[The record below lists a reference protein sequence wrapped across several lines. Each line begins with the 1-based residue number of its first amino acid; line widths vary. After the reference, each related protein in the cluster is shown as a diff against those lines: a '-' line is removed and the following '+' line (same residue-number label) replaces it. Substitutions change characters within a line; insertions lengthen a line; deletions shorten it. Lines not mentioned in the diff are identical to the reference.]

1 MAGKRILSARTSRKL
16 EGTLFMA
23 PWLIGFIAFLGF
35 PLLFSLYMSFH
46 QVKIL
51 PKRIVYDFVGLKYYQ
66 EILFN
71 SSALYDQLIPYFQE
85 VVLMVPVIVIFALM
99 IAIMLNQKLPG
110 RFIFRAIFFLPVI
123 FSTGAVL
130 MSFMNQGEGSLGFLE
145 RFNVGGYIDMFLGDN
160 SWAKPV
166 KQVMN
171 HFVLVLWYSGVQI
184 LLFIAGLQTISIS
197 AYESARIDGAT
208 PWEVFWKITLPA
220 MSPFI
225 LLNLIYTVVDMF
237 TFPSNPV
244 ISLITT
250 GNYGYNSAMA
260 WIYFL
265 IIIAFLGFV
274 ILLYGRINRKHAKA
288 DRG

>member
-1 MAGKRILSARTSRKL
+1 MRRKRVLTARSLRKL
-16 EGTLFMA
+16 EGTMFIA
-23 PWLIGFIAFLGF
+23 PWVFGFVAFLGF

-46 QVKIL
+46 TVKIL
-51 PKRIVYDFVGLKYYQ
+51 PNKVAYDFVGLKFYR
-66 EILFN
+66 EIILN
-71 SSALYDQLIPYFQE
+71 SSALYDKLIPYFQE

-99 IAIMLNQKLPG
+99 ISILLNQKLYG
-110 RFIFRAIFFLPVI
+110 RFLFRAIFFLPVI

-130 MSFMNQGEGSLGFLE
+130 LQFINQGEGNLGFLE
-145 RFNVGGYIDMFLGDN
+145 RFELGGYLDTFLGDS

-166 KQVMN
+166 KEVLN

-184 LLFIAGLQTISIS
+184 LIFLAGLQTISTS

-244 ISLITT
+244 IELVNT
-250 GNYGYNSAMA
+250 GNYGFNSALA
-260 WIYFL
+260 WIYFF
-265 IIIAFLGFV
+265 IIIIFLGLV
-274 ILLYGRINRKHAKA
+274 ILIYSIMNRRHAKTYA
-288 DRG
+288 

>member
-1 MAGKRILSARTSRKL
+1 MRRKRMLTARSLRKL
-16 EGTLFMA
+16 EGSLFIA
-23 PWLIGFIAFLGF
+23 PWVFGFIAFLGF

-46 QVKIL
+46 TVKIL
-51 PKRIVYDFVGLKYYQ
+51 PNKVAYDFVGLKFYR
-66 EILFN
+66 EIILN
-71 SSALYDQLIPYFQE
+71 SSALYDKLIPYFQE

-99 IAIMLNQKLPG
+99 ISILLNQKLYG
-110 RFIFRAIFFLPVI
+110 RFLFRAIFFLPVI

-130 MSFMNQGEGSLGFLE
+130 LQFINQGEGNLGFLE
-145 RFNVGGYIDMFLGDN
+145 RFELGGYLDTFLGDS

-166 KQVMN
+166 KEVLN

-184 LLFIAGLQTISIS
+184 LIFLAGLQTISTS

-244 ISLITT
+244 IELVNT
-250 GNYGYNSAMA
+250 GNYGFNSALA
-260 WIYFL
+260 WIYFF
-265 IIIAFLGFV
+265 IIIIFLGLV
-274 ILLYGRINRKHAKA
+274 ILIYSFMNRRHAKTYA
-288 DRG
+288 

>member
-16 EGTLFMA
+16 EGALFFA
-23 PWLIGFIAFLGF
+23 PWLIGFIIFLGF
-35 PLLFSLYMSFH
+35 PLFFSLYMSLH
-46 QVKIL
+46 HVKIL
-51 PKRIVYDFVGLKYYQ
+51 PKRIVYDFVGVKYYQ

-71 SSALYDQLIPYFQE
+71 SSALYDKLIPYFQE
-85 VVLMVPVIVIFALM
+85 VVIMVPVIVIFALM

-130 MSFMNQGEGSLGFLE
+130 MSFINSGEGNLGFLE
-145 RFNVGGYIDMFLGDN
+145 RFDLGGYIDMFLGDN

-166 KQVMN
+166 KEVLN

-184 LLFIAGLQTISIS
+184 LLFIAGLQTISSS

-260 WIYFL
+260 WVYFL
-265 IIIAFLGFV
+265 IILVFLGLVMF
-274 ILLYGRINRKHAKA
+274 LYSRINRKHAKA
-288 DRG
+288 DR